1 MVLRAHTRLNLD
13 TGQMHASRTILLES
27 SEAQIAIE
35 YIKQT
40 TEITHSFVL
49 YHLPVDERSHGN

>member
-35 YIKQT
+35 SIKQT
-40 TEITHSFVL
+40 TEITL